1 MRFIRT
7 GALGVAA
14 LIIVWPAVLFA
25 HGVLRK
31 SEPANGATL
40 NAVPTVIR
48 LTFSEA
54 PQLAFTRVE
63 LIGPD
68 SQRVAL
74 SALRVA
80 APDSA
85 AVIVADVLGP
95 LSAGRYRIA
104 WQITSDDGHPV
115 RGTVTF
121 RIASNATGLALSPM
135 DSAAT
140 PALPPVGPDTTRA
153 ADAIARP
160 AATFGVDSWPYAV
173 IRLMTYAAILVVVG
187 AVVFSLVV
195 VPATHHRV
203 PDLGA
208 DFVVDAR
215 QRAARAGLTATGLL
229 GILVIARAVAQSYA
243 VRGALPDAEF
253 LSDVSGTPWGWGL
266 MLATGCVLLLV
277 MAFVRSRRPIW
288 PLAVVGV
295 LGIAL
300 ATALSGHAVAS
311 REWTLVAV
319 ISDAVHVLAAGG
331 WLGALL
337 LVIIAGVPAT
347 AHLQSLGRGQA
358 VRGMV
363 DAFSPMALTFAGTLA
378 ATGVIAALIRI
389 GSWGALAGSDYGR
402 VFLWKLA
409 GVVLILLVGAYCS
422 TRGAGA
428 PHSGQLNDCRLA
440 RGRFASHR
448 SQNTTTGTSSISR
461 RDPSSGVRAAA
472 IS

>member
-1 MRFIRT
+1 MRFART
-7 GALGVAA
+7 SALAVAA
-14 LIIVWPAVLFA
+14 SVIVWPAVLFA

-31 SEPANGATL
+31 SEPANGSTL
-40 NAVPTVIR
+40 DAVPTVIR

-74 SALRVA
+74 SGLRTA

-85 AVIVADVLGP
+85 VVIVADVLGP

-104 WQITSDDGHPV
+104 WQIASADGHPV
-115 RGTVTF
+115 RGSVTF
-121 RIASNATGLALSPM
+121 RIAPDATGLAVSPM

-140 PALPPVGPDTTRA
+140 PALPSVIPESMA
-153 ADAIARP
+153 QADSDAQP

-173 IRLMTYAAILVVVG
+173 IRLLTYASILVVVG
-187 AVVFSLVV
+187 AVVFALVV

-208 DFVVDAR
+208 DFVIDAR
-215 QRAARAGLTATGLL
+215 QRAARAGFVATCLL
-229 GILVIARAVAQSYA
+229 GILIIARAIAQSYA

-253 LSDVSGTPWGWGL
+253 FSGVWGTPWGWGL
-266 MLATGCVLLLV
+266 ILAAASVLLLLV
-277 MAFVRSRRPIW
+277 ALARSRRALW
-288 PLAVVGV
+288 SLAGIAI

-311 REWTLVAV
+311 RQWTIAAV
-319 ISDAVHVLAAGG
+319 ISDSIHVLAAGG

-337 LVIIAGVPAT
+337 LVVIAGMPAT

-358 VRGMV
+358 MRGMV
-363 DAFSPMALTFAGTLA
+363 DAFSPMALTFAGALA
-378 ATGVIAALIRI
+378 VTGVIAAVIRI
-389 GSWGALAGSDYGR
+389 GSWSAVTGSAYGR
-402 VFLWKLA
+402 VFLWKLG
-409 GVVLILLVGAYCS
+409 GVVLILLAGAYNW
-422 TRGAGA
+422 R
-428 PHSGQLNDCRLA
+428 RLRPTMDA
-440 RGRFASHR
+440 ERVGTLRRTASAELALGFVVLIL
-448 SQNTTTGTSSISR
+448 TAWLVATPPPTE
-461 RDPSSGVRAAA
+461 
-472 IS
+472 